1 VRLDPPAARKAACV
15 LADWMIT
22 PPQALPADMPA
33 VMTVKVQ
40 ANASVEPAAG
50 TAR

>member
-1 VRLDPPAARKAACV
+1 
-15 LADWMIT
+15 MIT
-22 PPQALPADMPA
+22 PALALPADMPA
-33 VMTVKVQ
+33 VMIVEVQ